1 MKICKE
7 ALGVDGDTTRKLRAA
22 LRNEAF
28 ERWSGQP
35 YQGIGVRHFKTYPK
49 VNRFMMAR
57 SSLSMSEWVAAL
69 KLNINYANLAGVP
82 GVNGESSSA
91 PSIRCRRCGNEN
103 ETITHVLGTCDFGH
117 DRRVERHHVVKRRI
131 HALLQD
137 NGFVCVD
144 EASCTDKMGSSRRID
159 ILAFD
164 TKSDRAFIIDP
175 TIRFEKNEDIDE
187 VVQKEKERIY
197 RGCIQ
202 DLSRRYEQFG
212 KRDFEV
218 IGLWWGS
225 RGTVS
230 KGVDTFFGRFKLN
243 KNVLPEIAE
252 SVLIASLRMLH
263 HHIYGA

>member
-1 MKICKE
+1 
-7 ALGVDGDTTRKLRAA
+7 
-22 LRNEAF
+22 
-28 ERWSGQP
+28 
-35 YQGIGVRHFKTYPK
+35 
-49 VNRFMMAR
+49 
-57 SSLSMSEWVAAL
+57 
-69 KLNINYANLAGVP
+69 
-82 GVNGESSSA
+82 
-91 PSIRCRRCGNEN
+91 
-103 ETITHVLGTCDFGH
+103 
-117 DRRVERHHVVKRRI
+117 
-131 HALLQD
+131 
-137 NGFVCVD
+137 
-144 EASCTDKMGSSRRID
+144 MGSSRRID

-164 TKSDRAFIIDP
+164 TKSERAFIIDP

-230 KGVDTFFGRFKLN
+230 KGVETFFGRFKL
-243 KNVLPEIAE
+243 KKKVLPEIAE
-252 SVLIASLRMLH
+252 SVLVASLRMLH